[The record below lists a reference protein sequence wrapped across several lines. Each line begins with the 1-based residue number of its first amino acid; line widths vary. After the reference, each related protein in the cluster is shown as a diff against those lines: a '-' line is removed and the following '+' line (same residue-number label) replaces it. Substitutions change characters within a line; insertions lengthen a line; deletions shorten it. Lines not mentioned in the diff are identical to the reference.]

1 MLKMQLMQWVFTFVD
16 LRIVS
21 FNLVISC
28 LKSRSLLGVDRSFKP
43 NGAYQNPVKQKYI
56 VKYNSLR
63 CYFSFINT
71 KLVDFAQ

>member
-21 FNLVISC
+21 LNLVISC
-28 LKSRSLLGVDRSFKP
+28 LKSK

-56 VKYNSLR
+56 VKHNSLK
-63 CYFSFINT
+63 CYFSFIYT